1 MRGVRV
7 TGLGPHA
14 AAEACHPL
22 PNACVKACKAS
33 WQLRMELA
41 QDRKARRLAIDRR
54 RQRLREID
62 RRLKTEYQANKATP
76 FSLSLCELLE
86 KIEIMPTGRGDGVP
100 S

>member
-1 MRGVRV
+1 MQQLSLSPTSLNARAKRGKPVGR
-7 TGLGPHA
+7 
-14 AAEACHPL
+14 
-22 PNACVKACKAS
+22 
-33 WQLRMELA
+33 WLRMELA

-54 RQRLREID
+54 RLWLREIA
-62 RRLKTEYQANKATP
+62 RRQANKAAP